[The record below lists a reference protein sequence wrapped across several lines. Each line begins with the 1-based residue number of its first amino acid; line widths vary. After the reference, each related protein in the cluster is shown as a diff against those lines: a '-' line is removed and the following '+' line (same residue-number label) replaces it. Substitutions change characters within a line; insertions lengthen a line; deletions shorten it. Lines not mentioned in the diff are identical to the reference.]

1 MRRRS
6 PVDPSEPILDFPLAL
21 MLTPMLLLGVAV
33 GVLGNNLLPTW
44 LITLLL
50 IVLLFTLAYH
60 TLRKAI
66 KLHHKEKKAAAGR
79 AGDAG
84 PKPGKGLPQAQ
95 ARVQLMR
102 NVRWL
107 CWVCALVSAIAA
119 LWTFTYQKKFFFFLI
134 CRFAAGEGSCAST
147 TARTDTQW
155 SRQPRCRGVIICCT
169 ILRISS
175 GPFLQQPLPSYT
187 CTSCDVFRP
196 VFWQITLR

>member
-1 MRRRS
+1 MHRRS

-79 AGDAG
+79 AVDAG
-84 PKPGKGLPQAQ
+84 PKPVKGLPQVQ

-102 NVRWL
+102 NVRLL
-107 CWVCALVSAIAA
+107 CWVCAMVSEIAA
-119 LWTFTYQKKFFFFLI
+119 LWIFTYQKS
-134 CRFAAGEGSCAST
+134 ATGEGSCAST
-147 TARTDTQW
+147 IARTDTQW

-169 ILRISS
+169 IGHTQSL
-175 GPFLQQPLPSYT
+175 
-187 CTSCDVFRP
+187 TS
-196 VFWQITLR
+196 

>member
-66 KLHHKEKKAAAGR
+66 KLHHKEKKAQARR
-79 AGDAG
+79 AGGAG
-84 PKPGKGLPQAQ
+84 PKPGRGSPQVQ
-95 ARVQLMR
+95 ARLWPMR
-102 NVRWL
+102 DVHGL
-107 CWVCALVSAIAA
+107 YLVFAVASKTAA
-119 LWTFTYQKKFFFFLI
+119 FG
-134 CRFAAGEGSCAST
+134 C
-147 TARTDTQW
+147 
-155 SRQPRCRGVIICCT
+155 
-169 ILRISS
+169 
-175 GPFLQQPLPSYT
+175 
-187 CTSCDVFRP
+187 
-196 VFWQITLR
+196 